1 MRLRDGVILALSW
14 HSNVLIRPCSGSNY
28 VYKRIL
34 PGFSNSS
41 RLEFYLQLGTA
52 YEGSFQKT
60 QLLAHL
66 LRKYSRRLGL
76 NPDGR
81 QSEFSV
87 KVHTAFPVHGILI
100 SYLGPNSPT
109 HAETRVETFL
119 AKLGDTLRS
128 MTEASLERDKLALV
142 LSPWAPDTAS
152 WTPVEAHAMAFCH
165 GQSVHLLICLTH

>member
-1 MRLRDGVILALSW
+1 MS
-14 HSNVLIRPCSGSNY
+14 SVLIRPCSGSNY

-34 PGFSNSS
+34 PGFSDSS

-52 YEGSFQKT
+52 YDGSFQNT

-66 LRKYSRRLGL
+66 LRKYSRRLDL

-119 AKLGDTLRS
+119 AKVGDTLRS
-128 MTEASLERDKLALV
+128 ITEASLERDKLALI

-152 WTPVEAHAMAFCH
+152 WTPIEARAMAFCH
-165 GQSVHLLICLTH
+165 GVRSFAHTCLSH